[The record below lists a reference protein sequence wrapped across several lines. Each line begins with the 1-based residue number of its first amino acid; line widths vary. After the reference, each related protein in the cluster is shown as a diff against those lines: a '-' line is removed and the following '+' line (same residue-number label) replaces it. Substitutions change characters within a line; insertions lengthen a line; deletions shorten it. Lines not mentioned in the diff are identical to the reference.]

1 MKAMNLERE
10 NFGFL
15 NVFYVEDN
23 PVMGYDNKGLVPDW
37 CKCEKW
43 RRRWRRECES
53 ICRGTIPD
61 STYACNIVCSAA
73 LGGILGGI
81 LPKGVLSGAIVD
93 GGSVVVCVLLC
104 GSAPKDENI
113 WCPYRCRLEER
124 RICEPEIPYFF
135 PGLGLGWGSGPIYI
149 H

>member
-1 MKAMNLERE
+1 MKAINLERE

-23 PVMGYDNKGLVPDW
+23 PVMGYDSKGFVPDW
-37 CKCEKW
+37 CKCDKG
-43 RRRWRRECES
+43 RRRWRRKCES

-61 STYACNIVCSAA
+61 GTNVCNFICTVIV
-73 LGGILGGI
+73 GGI
-81 LPKGVLSGAIVD
+81 LPIKNGYFAGGVGWTI
-93 GGSVVVCVLLC
+93 CILLC
-104 GSAPKDENI
+104 KSGPKDEDI

-135 PGLGLGWGSGPIYI
+135 PGLGPGWGSGPIYI